1 MLNLAKMCEAV
12 GILILMLL
20 SDAGRLNSNFKNILR
35 IEPLND
41 RSSTTTQ
48 DMVRTIK
55 LEVVR
60 LWYIDL
66 GT

>member
-1 MLNLAKMCEAV
+1 MAKMCEAV

-20 SDAGRLNSNFKNILR
+20 SDAGRLNSIFKNILR